1 MFTKKILIDLDGVL
15 NEYGYEKYNENYI
28 PPIKNGAYE
37 FIKKLSEKAELYL
50 FTSRNLMLATK
61 WLINNNLDKFFKDVT
76 NTKLSS
82 YLYIDDR
89 CICFKGDYCNLFEEI
104 EEFGKRKG
112 IVKCSLRDLPIVYA
126 KKLWGA
132 TTVAAT
138 MFLAHQAG
146 IEFFVTGGIGGAHR
160 KANETF
166 DISAD
171 LEALGNIDVSVI
183 CAGPKAI
190 LDLGLTTEILETKG
204 VPIIGFNT
212 DCMPAFFTKTSKYKV
227 DFNAKTPLEIA
238 EIVKS
243 KRDNKL
249 VGGVLITNPVDDDH
263 SIPDEKIGLVI
274 EEAIKEMEAK
284 GIKGKDETPF
294 LLSKIVELTGG
305 KSLETNIALIL
316 SNATLGAKI
325 AVEYSNLTK

>member
-1 MFTKKILIDLDGVL
+1 MNIRISTKVEQALKENKAIVALESTIISHGMPYPKNVECALAVEKNIEEEGAVAATIGIIDG
-15 NEYGYEKYNENYI
+15 EAIIGMT
-28 PPIKNGAYE
+28 P
-37 FIKKLSEKAELYL
+37 
-50 FTSRNLMLATK
+50 
-61 WLINNNLDKFFKDVT
+61 
-76 NTKLSS
+76 
-82 YLYIDDR
+82 
-89 CICFKGDYCNLFEEI
+89 EEI

-263 SIPDEKIGLVI
+263 SIPEEKIGLVI